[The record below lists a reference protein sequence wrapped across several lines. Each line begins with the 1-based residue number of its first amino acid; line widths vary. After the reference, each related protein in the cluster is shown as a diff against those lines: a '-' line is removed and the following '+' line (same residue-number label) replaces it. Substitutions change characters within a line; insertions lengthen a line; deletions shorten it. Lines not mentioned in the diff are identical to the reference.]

1 MMTPEQA
8 RMALEAFRSRL
19 NVDSPAAQS
28 LTAGTGMPL
37 EFISTAARQQAAPT
51 EAPAEA
57 PAATPSPVVTSGM
70 ASQVGPPAPA
80 DTGTTPQADVD
91 ALARLRQLIGGERPS
106 QEDRGREALM
116 NFFFS
121 MAASRNPSFFGQLGE
136 AGQALSQADRTAR
149 AEALQERRLDVEAAY
164 RAAQEAREARRL
176 ANEEDPTS
184 LRGRQLQAQTL
195 QAEAQAE
202 YYRRRAAEGGG
213 GGGGRGSYVEM
224 TERQPDGTTRTVWYN
239 PITRDRQDAPPG
251 LERPRSAEQEYRQ
264 QMLEDQRYMTARN
277 QAQQTVARRLDY
289 PALSEAQKQEAV
301 NAETRNILENRP
313 SVVGRPAAPTTAA
326 PRPTTTTGRR
336 YDQYG
341 EPIPQ

>member
-1 MMTPEQA
+1 MTPEQA

-28 LTAGTGMPL
+28 LTADTGMPL

-91 ALARLRQLIGGERPS
+91 ALARLRQLIGGEQPS

-136 AGQALSQADRTAR
+136 AGQALSQADRGFRTEARQQQQADTEQEYRRAIVDNQR
-149 AEALQERRLDVEAAY
+149 AEMEFQR
-164 RAAQEAREARRL
+164 
-176 ANEEDPTS
+176 DPNNPINQ
-184 LRGRQLQAQTL
+184 LRMAQT
-195 QAEAQAE
+195 QASLADAE
-202 YYRRRAAEGGG
+202 YRRRAAATAGQGSGERLGQGYQTFNPETGRYQIEYPGARGGPQMRPFVG
-213 GGGGRGSYVEM
+213 VPTGVAQQLRQGERADFAQAERAGQAAARLAQNTGRVLTQ
-224 TERQPDGTTRTVWYN
+224 TELDDISRR
-239 PITRDRQDAPPG
+239 
-251 LERPRSAEQEYRQ
+251 
-264 QMLEDQRYMTARN
+264 ARN
-277 QAQQTVARRLDY
+277 QYLIGRGIDPARIPGDQDEAG
-289 PALSEAQKQEAV
+289 PAPIV
-301 NAETRNILENRP
+301 ITPRNQPVR
-313 SVVGRPAAPTTAA
+313 
-326 PRPTTTTGRR
+326 
-336 YDQYG
+336 
-341 EPIPQ
+341 

>member
-1 MMTPEQA
+1 MTPEQA

-91 ALARLRQLIGGERPS
+91 ALARLRQLIGGEQPS

-164 RAAQEAREARRL
+164 RAAQESREARRL
-176 ANEEDPTS
+176 ASEEDPTS
-184 LRGRQLQAQTL
+184 LRGRLLQAQAL

-202 YYRRRAAEGGG
+202 YHRRRAAEGGG
-213 GGGGRGSYVEM
+213 GGGEGLGTGVLSQAADGSTVMVYPAARGGPQVRAFPGGARPLS
-224 TERQPDGTTRTVWYN
+224 TV
-239 PITRDRQDAPPG
+239 G
-251 LERPRSAEQEYRQ
+251 
-264 QMLEDQRYMTARN
+264 TARRAEAADLTAIQRAGEAAAQLRLREL
-277 QAQQTVARRLDY
+277 QAGGTIVNPAEIRRQTDEARR
-289 PALSEAQKQEAV
+289 EAQR
-301 NAETRNILENRP
+301 ETALLRG
-313 SVVGRPAAPTTAA
+313 VDPAISDRFGSPATTTA
-326 PRPTTTTGRR
+326 PNVVRERF
-336 YDQYG
+336 
-341 EPIPQ
+341 